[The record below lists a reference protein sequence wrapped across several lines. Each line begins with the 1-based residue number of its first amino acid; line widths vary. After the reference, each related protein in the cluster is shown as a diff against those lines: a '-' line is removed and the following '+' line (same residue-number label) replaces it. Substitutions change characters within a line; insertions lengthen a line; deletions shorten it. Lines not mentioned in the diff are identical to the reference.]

1 MLAYI
6 LDRSNDLTLS
16 RPELAVAVYPEVIPH
31 NYIEDFRR
39 IAEKPEKA
47 EKDGGEVDCRE
58 FYQMQS
64 KHELG
69 GKKDVVKVPI
79 WISHSNKDRL
89 TQSDIPLKPVHRD
102 WLPHLANAIRDINN
116 AAPGLNLWETT
127 DWEKAKVII
136 YGITDWIGP
145 KNPTRPDTLGNIDP
159 KTKQRA
165 RIRLP
170 DGWSIKKRSSCH
182 ELLHALF
189 LQHEQ
194 KRSDG
199 ENYLNYNPDTDD
211 AYQIKPTK
219 DIVGIT
225 RFDPFSIMLYRE
237 GKNFKRKSGDKVWK
251 LKNPREL
258 NVEMSE
264 LDKVGLNIIFCPCQG
279 SHYSPKK
286 RSNGLWYCGR

>member
-6 LDRSNDLTLS
+6 LDRTTPVL
-16 RPELAVAVYPEVIPH
+16 RPQGQCKLAVNRNDVQSNRIDDFVRAA
-31 NYIEDFRR
+31 ED
-39 IAEKPEKA
+39 
-47 EKDGGEVDCRE
+47 GEVDCRK

-64 KHELG
+64 QQELRDE
-69 GKKDVVKVPI
+69 KDVVKVPI
-79 WISHSNKDRL
+79 WISDPKEARL
-89 TQSDIPLKPVHRD
+89 TDTKSHIPLKPVHRD

-127 DWEKAKVII
+127 DWEKAKVVI
-136 YGITDWIGP
+136 YGITDWIDDDP
-145 KNPTRPDTLGNIDP
+145 EKPTRPDALGNIHP
-159 KTKQRA
+159 NATQKA

-170 DGWSIKKRSSCH
+170 DGWPNKKRSSCH

-199 ENYLNYNPDTDD
+199 EKYLNYNPDGDD
-211 AYQIKPTK
+211 HYQIKPAK

-225 RFDPFSIMLYRE
+225 RFDPFSIMLYPE
-237 GKNFKRKSGDKVWK
+237 GDDFKRKSGDKVWN
-251 LKNPREL
+251 LKNPEEL

-264 LDKVGLNIIFCPCQG
+264 LDKVGLNIIFCPCQRP
-279 SHYSPKK
+279 HYSPKK
-286 RSNGLWYCGR
+286 GLNGLWYCGR